1 MGGGGGGWDGHM
13 MDCQCYCRLLG
24 SPCFITDTSSTRTH
38 LLYTGNISDAHKMS
52 HTSIAD
58 STEK

>member
-1 MGGGGGGWDGHM
+1 MGGWDVHM

-24 SPCFITDTSSTRTH
+24 SPCFITDTSSTCTH
-38 LLYTGNISDAHKMS
+38 LLYTGNISDAHKMF

-58 STEK
+58 STGK